1 MAKLIFITGGV
12 RSGKSRFAEK
22 RAASIRRENSTLH
35 YIACGQASDV
45 EMEARISRHQQD
57 REMAIAPWLT
67 VECPKDV
74 GSVASQLEANAV
86 VLLDCVT
93 TLLSNELFRHEDWS
107 DVLFQEQTKQKIQCD
122 IEKLNESSEALV
134 IVSNELGHE
143 PLEGELVSVYAR
155 LLGEIHQW
163 IVSEADEA
171 YLIEMGLPQIMKGD
185 GIT

>member
-12 RSGKSRFAEK
+12 RSGKSRFAEE
-22 RAASIRRENSTLH
+22 RAASIRTENSTLY

-57 REMAIAPWLT
+57 REKAIVPWQT

-74 GSVASQLEANAV
+74 GSAASQLEANAV

-93 TLLSNELFRHEDWS
+93 TLLSNELFLHEDWS
-107 DVLFQEQTKQKIQCD
+107 NALFQEQTKQKIQRD

-143 PLEGELVSVYAR
+143 PLDGELVSVYAR

-163 IVSEADEA
+163 IVSKADEA
-171 YLIEMGLPQIMKGD
+171 YLVEMALPQVMKGD